1 MLTSLKPTRG
11 SSSPHMGGSS
21 VDRDQLRRD
30 RWTAVAVMAVTMALM
45 ALLVWLASIGGRVP
59 EGIEYWHV
67 MP

>member
-1 MLTSLKPTRG
+1 
-11 SSSPHMGGSS
+11 MGGSS